1 MYSIEDYDFNLP
13 EDLIAQNPA
22 DKRDESRLF
31 HLNRKTEKFF
41 HLKFAEITNLLS
53 ENDLLVVNNTK
64 VIPARLFG
72 TKETGGKVE
81 ILILEY
87 QNGIESL
94 NKTGFFESLCL
105 LKSSRRPKPGSEI
118 KINDNLSAEV
128 TDLNGKYASLKF
140 INSTDVLK
148 EIDKAGNLPLP
159 PYIKRE
165 NNENTKNDRL
175 RYQTVYA
182 KNDGAV
188 AAPTAGLHFTDDL
201 ILKLK
206 NKGVSFA
213 EITLYVGYGTFSP
226 VESQDIRD
234 HKIHTE
240 KFYIEDSQ
248 AKKINEAINKGKRVV
263 AVGTT
268 SVRTLEYAAD
278 KNGFITPGAG
288 ECNLFIYPGYRFKI
302 VNGLITNF
310 HLPKSTLLMLISA
323 FSSNEL
329 VKSAYA
335 EAVKHKYRFFS
346 YGDSMFIE

>member
-13 EDLIAQNPA
+13 AELIAQNPA

-31 HLNRKTEKFF
+31 HLNRKAEKFS
-41 HLKFAEITNLLS
+41 HLKFADITDLLS

-72 TKETGGKVE
+72 TKKTGGKVE

-87 QNGIESL
+87 LKGIENL

-118 KINDNLSAEV
+118 KINDNLYAEV
-128 TDLNGKYASLKF
+128 QDLNGKYAGLRFVS
-140 INSTDVLK
+140 STDVLK

-165 NNENTKNDRL
+165 NNENTKNDRI

-188 AAPTAGLHFTDDL
+188 AAPTAGLHFTDEL
-201 ILKLK
+201 ISQLKK
-206 NKGVSFA
+206 KGVSFA

-226 VESQDIRD
+226 VECEDIRD
-234 HKIHTE
+234 HEIHTE
-240 KFYIEDSQ
+240 KFYIEQSE
-248 AKKINEAINKGKRVV
+248 AEKINTAVKDGKRVV

-268 SVRTLEYAAD
+268 SVRTLEYASD
-278 KNGFITPGAG
+278 KKGFIKPGAG
-288 ECNLFIYPGYRFKI
+288 QCNLFIYPGYRFKI
-302 VNGLITNF
+302 VKSLITNF

-323 FSSNEL
+323 FSDIEI
-329 VKSAYA
+329 VKKAYA
-335 EAVKHKYRFFS
+335 EAVQQGYRFFS